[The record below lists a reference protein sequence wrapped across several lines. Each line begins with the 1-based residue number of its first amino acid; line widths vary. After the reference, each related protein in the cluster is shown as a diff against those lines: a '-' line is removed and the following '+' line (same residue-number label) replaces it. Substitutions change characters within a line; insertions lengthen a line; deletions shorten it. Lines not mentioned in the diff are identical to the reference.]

1 MTNLNPKTKK
11 LLKWIAGGLIALLV
25 IVVTAS
31 IYIAAKWKPFLTD
44 KIKTGIYEASDHLYN
59 IDFTDLNL
67 NVLTG
72 TVGLDSVRLY
82 PDTSVF
88 HALRKKDVAP
98 VHLFEIKLAK
108 LKLTRI
114 SILEAYFKKRINMNA
129 IVLDKPSINMLRFN
143 VKAQPDTT
151 KTATNLYQKIS
162 KSLES
167 VHIRSIKVLNADF
180 DYIRGET
187 GTVLNAVKKLNVSV
201 TDVLID
207 SVSQHDKERFY
218 YSKDVAFELIGY
230 ESVSKDKMYTIKVD
244 TLSGFANAGDIR
256 MKGFQMIPM
265 YPDLQFSRKYKTQR
279 DRYDLKFPTIAFSG
293 LDLERFNVEGRL
305 YAEALTIAS
314 AKVKIFMNRELPP
327 SKENKSRNFPHIA
340 LQRVELPLIID
351 TVNLKNVDVA
361 YTEYNPIAQE
371 RGTVNIDNL
380 TGTIKNVTNDSL
392 QKSRNAFMAADLKA
406 RIIKA
411 ADLDAHL
418 RFNLNA
424 RDGAFTF
431 RGNIGAMNMPA
442 LNPLASALGLVK
454 IETGNI
460 QKVEFDIKG
469 NAVGST
475 GSLKMQ
481 YNNLKVQLLK
491 EGEDGEAPKK
501 KGLLSF
507 LANKL
512 VIKDSNPEK
521 GEALRVA
528 PVQFT
533 RSPSQS
539 FFSLLWKSV
548 FSGIRETVGIGFI
561 KPKSAAKSHEKIE
574 EKLEDRKEE
583 RKEKREKKRE
593 ERKQARAEKK

>member
-1 MTNLNPKTKK
+1 MTNLNPTKRK
-11 LLKWIAGGLIALLV
+11 LLKWIAGSLIALLV
-25 IVVTAS
+25 IVVTSA
-31 IYIAAKWKPFLTD
+31 IYLAAKWKPFLTE
-44 KIKTGIYEASDHLYN
+44 KIKTGVYEASDHLYRV
-59 IDFTDLNL
+59 DFKDLNL

-72 TVGLDSVRLY
+72 TVSMNTVRLY

-88 HALRKKDVAP
+88 HALEKKDLAP
-98 VHLFEIKLAK
+98 VHLFEVKLDE

-114 SILEAYFKKRINMNA
+114 SILDAYFKKRIDMNA
-129 IVLDKPSINMLRFN
+129 IVLDHPSINMLRFN
-143 VKAQPDTT
+143 VKPQTDTV
-151 KTATNLYQKIS
+151 KTATNLYQQIS

-167 VHIRSIKVLNADF
+167 VHIRSVKVLNADF

-187 GTVLNAVKKLNVSV
+187 GVVMNAVKKLNISI

-207 SVSQHDKERFY
+207 SVSQFDKQRFY

-230 ESVSKDKMYTIKVD
+230 ESLSKDKMYTLKVD
-244 TLSGFANAGDIR
+244 TLRGFANNGHIKL
-256 MKGFQMIPM
+256 KGFQMIPM
-265 YPDLQFSRKYKTQR
+265 YPDLEFSRKYKTQR
-279 DRYDLKFPTIAFSG
+279 DRYDLKFPTVEFKG
-293 LDLERFNVEGRL
+293 LDLQRFNIEGRL
-305 YAEALTIAS
+305 HAGALTIAS

-340 LQRVELPLIID
+340 LQRVALPLIID
-351 TVNLKNVDVA
+351 TVNLKSIDVA

-371 RGTVNIDNL
+371 RGTVHIDNL

-392 QKSRNAFMAADLKA
+392 QKSKNAFMAADLKA
-406 RIIKA
+406 KIIKA
-411 ADLDAHL
+411 ANLDAHL

-424 RDGAFTF
+424 KDGAFTF
-431 RGNIGAMNMPA
+431 AGNIGSMNMPA

-454 IETGNI
+454 IEAGNI

-469 NAVGST
+469 NAIGST
-475 GSLKMQ
+475 GSLKMY

-507 LANKL
+507 LANNL

-561 KPKSAAKSHEKIE
+561 KPKSSEKSHEKIE
-574 EKLEDRKEE
+574 EKLEERKAE
-583 RKEKREKKRE
+583 RKEKRQQKRA
-593 ERKQARAEKK
+593 ERKQAREEKK

>member
-392 QKSRNAFMAADLKA
+392 QKSKNAFMAADLKA

-431 RGNIGAMNMPA
+431 RGNIGSMNMPA